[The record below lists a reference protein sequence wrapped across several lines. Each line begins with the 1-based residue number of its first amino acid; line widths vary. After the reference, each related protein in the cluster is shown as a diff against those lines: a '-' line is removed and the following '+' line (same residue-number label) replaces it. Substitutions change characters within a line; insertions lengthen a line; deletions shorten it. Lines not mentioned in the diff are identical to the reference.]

1 MKAILISAAVAFAV
15 MLGANAHAD
24 ASPASETITSHLAS
38 GGAAGGEGSSDAG
51 PTRPGGKTHFPR
63 NGMTHNAANEPV
75 TGQGPNKSTPALRDS
90 LGAALGNG
98 S

>member
-1 MKAILISAAVAFAV
+1 MKTIMIGAVAAFGG
-15 MLGANAHAD
+15 MLGIAAQAD
-24 ASPASETITSHLAS
+24 AAPVRDTVAVHLAS
-38 GGAAGGEGSSDAG
+38 NGTGQGSSEDG

-63 NGMTHNAANEPV
+63 NGMTHKADKEPV
-75 TGQGPNKSTPALRDS
+75 TGQGPNQGTPALRDS